1 MLFSLPFRGAFQI
14 SLTVLVCYRSPV
26 RYLALDRHHDPNSAS
41 TLKLTYSQARKHL
54 ASSQSQSPLV
64 TVVVPRDPR
73 EHGQPSVG

>member
-54 ASSQSQSPLV
+54 TSSQPQSPLV
-64 TVVVPRDPR
+64 TVDAPRDPR